1 MSDIEIR
8 RVTRSNVSDLAMES
22 LLDLIR
28 RGVLRQGD
36 RLPSQRE
43 LVSRMGLSQTAVREA
58 LRGLASIG
66 VIAVHPGRGAFVRS
80 ISPEMLIHPESL
92 FYILERESLLQAI
105 EVRRILEVE
114 AIGLAAERAGAE
126 DLAELERILNRIEQG
141 LHSKESPLQ
150 HAPHFHL
157 AIAKA
162 TQNQVLANMVKS
174 FVRLLQ
180 RGAEVIAEEVPEARE
195 REYRMHAE
203 LYEAILRHDPEEARR
218 RMRLHLDQAKE
229 LVLRGFSKFSTSST
243 EDKTQTLQDN

>member
-1 MSDIEIR
+1 MADIEIQ

-43 LVSRMGLSQTAVREA
+43 LVSRMGLSQTAIREA

-66 VIAVHPGRGAFVRS
+66 VINIHPGRGAFVCS

-92 FYILERESLLQAI
+92 FYLLKRESLLQAI
-105 EVRRILEVE
+105 EVRKILEVE
-114 AIGLAAERAGAE
+114 AIGLAAERATSE
-126 DLAELERILNRIEQG
+126 DLAELERILKRIEQG
-141 LHSKESPLQ
+141 VQSNESPLQ
-150 HAPHFHL
+150 HAPHFHV

-174 FVRLLQ
+174 FVHLMQ

-195 REYRMHAE
+195 REYRLHAE
-203 LYEAILRHDPEEARR
+203 LYEAILQRDPEEAQR
-218 RMRLHLDQAKE
+218 RMRIHLEQAKE
-229 LVLRGFSKFSTSST
+229 LVLRGFSKFSAASA
-243 EDKTQTLQDN
+243 EDQAQRVQSK